1 MASRMGVKVK
11 VSDWVGFARE
21 AAKVV
26 KDNSP
31 GTRIGAGGL
40 ASERKYFDAFVRL
53 PEVEVLTLDI
63 YSVRELKVYNRMI
76 RAAQAARKPVYI
88 EETWRPPYFQPKPG
102 MTPETASLKNVG
114 NRDLQTLDSRWLRVM
129 TAYAQVNGLEAIT
142 PIWMFVLFT
151 YVRGNGDLD
160 DTAYNRAVVEAIM
173 HGERTTTF
181 VTLQELVRENQ
192 HLRR

>member
-1 MASRMGVKVK
+1 
-11 VSDWVGFARE
+11 
-21 AAKVV
+21 
-26 KDNSP
+26 
-31 GTRIGAGGL
+31 
-40 ASERKYFDAFVRL
+40 
-53 PEVEVLTLDI
+53 
-63 YSVRELKVYNRMI
+63 
-76 RAAQAARKPVYI
+76 VYI